1 MRMLTSKVCCGII
14 LNMKFFASLI
24 IFIVIFFTTL
34 SVQAIEDVVLDV
46 DGMISEGFAVDDDVI
61 TDDEWFFDLG
71 GQTLQQKLKE
81 IKSKEHKNI
90 GKAHYLFEEVLTK
103 NFDKSP
109 IKTMHLFGYY
119 RSNLSYDFEPDDNDL
134 KYNYNDIDV
143 GVNGKFRNNKNYYEL
158 RLRFTPTNDYDFF
171 QYLPSNIYVA
181 NTSIP
186 HHTVIVGNTRTAT
199 GYEGSKSS
207 TVIPFVARS
216 QISRNFGNTRKLGV
230 RVKGNYD
237 LVEYDLG
244 GYSSDTYFRKFFPG
258 AEFAGW
264 ISLKPLGKTD
274 GKYGRLKL
282 GSGVTAGQHDIN
294 YTVLGA
300 YASYEYKNFY
310 TNFEWGKA
318 DGYNGAKALSSNRAE
333 GLYTTVGYR
342 ITPKIQFITRYDQYK
357 PDLDYSADIRRE
369 YTAGINYF
377 IKGQAVKLMLN
388 YVFCQ
393 NDVKDDSHRLILGT
407 QFLL

>member
-1 MRMLTSKVCCGII
+1 MKILTSLLIFLV
-14 LNMKFFASLI
+14 LFFSSQAS
-24 IFIVIFFTTL
+24 F
-34 SVQAIEDVVLDV
+34 AIEEVVLDV
-46 DGMISEGFAVDDDVI
+46 DGDISDGFSVDDDVI
-61 TDDEWFFDLG
+61 TDDEWYFDMG
-71 GQTLQQKLKE
+71 GKTLREKLRE
-81 IKSKEHKNI
+81 IRAKEHQNI
-90 GKAHYLFEEVLTK
+90 AKSHYLFEEILTK
-103 NFDKSP
+103 KFDKSP
-109 IKTMHLFGYY
+109 IATMHLFGYY
-119 RSNLSYDFEPDDNDL
+119 RSNLSYDFNHDDNDL
-134 KYNYNDIDV
+134 TYGYNDIDV
-143 GVNGKFRNNKNYYEL
+143 GINGKFRNNKNYYEL
-158 RLRFTPTNDYDFF
+158 RLRFTPTDDYDFF
-171 QYLPSNIYVA
+171 QYLPSNMYIA

-186 HHTVIVGNTRTAT
+186 HHTIIVGNTRTAT

-207 TVIPFVARS
+207 SVIPFVARS

-264 ISLKPLGKTD
+264 LSLKPLGKTD
-274 GKYGRLKL
+274 GRYGRLKL
-282 GSGVTAGQHDIN
+282 GSGITAGQNDIS

-300 YASYEYKNFY
+300 YASYEYKNLY
-310 TNFEWGKA
+310 ANFEWGKA
-318 DGYNGAKALSSNRAE
+318 DGYNGAKALTSNQAE
-333 GLYTTVGYR
+333 GLYTTLGYR

-357 PDLDYSADIRRE
+357 PNLERSDDIRRE

-393 NDVKDDSHRLILGT
+393 NDIKDDSHRLILGT
-407 QFLL
+407 QFML